1 MFSCSLPARRQR
13 PGRAA
18 LSAVIPSLRRV
29 LVAASGLLVALPPGA
44 VWAQAGAE
52 TVVVTGTREP
62 LPLSRLAADVVV
74 IDAETIAR
82 STADSLADLLRRE
95 AGLQLSRSGG
105 PGQATGVFLRGA
117 AAVNTVVLVDGVRVG
132 SATLGSVALE
142 TLDLAQV
149 ERVEVLRGPGSS
161 LYGADA
167 VGGVVQIFTRRG
179 TAGSQFD
186 AQFGAGGYGLREASA
201 SLRGRHGIVDA
212 ALTLSHEESSGVSA
226 LRAGDAFGNHNPD
239 KDGHELQSAQLQLGV
254 TPLPGQRL
262 GLTVLRSRLDAQYDA
277 SEYLPPSYAQDNT
290 ADFRNLGRT
299 TVTALDWRGRL
310 GAAVNGSVRLAESED
325 ELDSGGRERS
335 LYRTLRRQASAQLA
349 WDSGAPGQV
358 VLALERVQERVQASS
373 YTGPSER
380 TQRALVLALTGA
392 SEALSWQADLRRDD
406 DSGFGGVTT
415 ARLGGGLQL
424 APGWRVRVLAG
435 TTFRAP
441 SFNDLVY
448 PGYGVATLQPERGR
462 SVEAGLQWRQGT
474 RSLDATV
481 YRNQVRDLIG
491 YEADRSFCPA
501 DPAYDF
507 GCARNINRARLQGL
521 TLALGDELA
530 LAGGTLALKASLDVL
545 DAKDTGT
552 GQRLARRAAH
562 QAHLAADWQRGPWQ
576 AGLAV
581 LRLGARPEG
590 TRTLAAETTLD
601 LRAAW
606 AFAPGWQ
613 LQAKLVNA
621 TDEDLEPAR
630 DYQGL
635 GRHALLSLRYQAR
648 W

>member
-1 MFSCSLPARRQR
+1 MSPFSVLRRPTR
-13 PGRAA
+13 RRLTLAAA
-18 LSAVIPSLRRV
+18 LVCS
-29 LVAASGLLVALPPGA
+29 VALVPA
-44 VWAQAGAE
+44 VAPAS
-52 TVVVTGTREP
+52 TDTIVVTGAREP
-62 LPLSRLAADVVV
+62 VPLSRLAADVLV
-74 IDAETIAR
+74 IDADTIAR
-82 STADSLADLLRRE
+82 STADSVADLLRRE

-142 TLDLAQV
+142 TLGLAQV

-179 TAGSQFD
+179 VVGTQFD
-186 AQFGAGGYGLREASA
+186 AQLGAGGTGLREASG
-201 SLRGRHGIVDA
+201 SLRGRYGIVDA
-212 ALTLSHEESSGVSA
+212 AATLSHEESRGVSA

-239 KDGHELQSAQLQLGV
+239 ADGHELKSAQVQLGV
-254 TPLPGQRL
+254 TPVAGHRI

-277 SEYLPPSYAQDNT
+277 SEFLPPSFAQDNS
-290 ADFRNLGRT
+290 ADFRNLGDT
-299 TVTALDWRGRL
+299 AVTALDWRGSL
-310 GAAVNGSVRLAESED
+310 GTGLNGSARLAESED

-335 LYRTLRRQASAQLA
+335 LFRTLRRQASAQLA
-349 WDSGAPGQV
+349 WDSGAAGQLV
-358 VLALERVQERVQASS
+358 VALERTQEQVQASS

-380 TQRALVLALTGA
+380 TQNAVVLALAGA
-392 SEALSWQADLRRDD
+392 ADSLSWQADLRRDD

-441 SFNDLVY
+441 SFNDLVF
-448 PGYGVATLQPERGR
+448 PGYGVPTLQPERGR
-462 SVEAGLQWRQGT
+462 SVEAGLQWRAGT

-481 YRNQVRDLIG
+481 YRNRVRELIG

-501 DPAYDF
+501 DLSYDF

-530 LAGGTLALKASLDVL
+530 LAGGTLSLKASLDLL
-545 DAKDTGT
+545 DAKDSAT

-562 QAHLAADWQRGPWQ
+562 QAHLAAQWQRGPWE
-576 AGLAV
+576 AGAEL

-590 TRTLAAETTLD
+590 GRSLAAETTLD

-606 AFAPGWQ
+606 RFAPAWQ

-621 TDEDLEPAR
+621 SDERLEPAR

-635 GRHALLSLRYQAR
+635 GRHAVLALRYQAR